1 LPRPAFAIPFF
12 KRTLLPLVASLLP
25 TLSVKSGLD
34 PRGLSHD
41 AQVVSAYKSDPKVF
55 PTVTL
60 GWFSAVQKAQA
71 EVFEKAPAIVAP
83 ILVLL
88 GGADP
93 IAAPSRSRAFFERL
107 GSANKR
113 LMIYPGFLHEVLNEL
128 ERAQVVSDLLA
139 WLGERTAA

>member
-1 LPRPAFAIPFF
+1 
-12 KRTLLPLVASLLP
+12 
-25 TLSVKSGLD
+25 VKSGLD
-34 PRGLSHD
+34 PAGLSHD
-41 AQVVSAYKSDPKVF
+41 AQVVSAYKADPKVF

-60 GWFSAVQKAQA
+60 GWFSEVRKAQA

-88 GGADP
+88 GGTDP
-93 IAAPSRSRAFFERL
+93 IAAPHRSRAFFERL

-128 ERAQVVSDLLA
+128 ERAQVVSDLLE
-139 WLGERTAA
+139 WLGEQTARE